1 MPLWLALLLKRQ
13 RRANILPPPWL
24 NTLSLA
30 AILDHETEHAE
41 TFSPPPRLPSQPSNN
56 TLPISPP
63 FLLNSTADGAPD
75 ALPYHWLELG
85 EMLLETASDDFEEP
99 DNVRKLLRGLR
110 EVRMAKLRS
119 GLEVLDAGGGFKMN
133 GVGAME
139 VGEGRAFITGVID
152 GLRFAVFSLVYTNL
166 LTLSRKIAA
175 SREQQRKDRDREEM
189 ENGYSGTADYD
200 DDEMDMQ

>member
-1 MPLWLALLLKRQ
+1 M
-13 RRANILPPPWL
+13 
-24 NTLSLA
+24 
-30 AILDHETEHAE
+30 
-41 TFSPPPRLPSQPSNN
+41 
-56 TLPISPP
+56 
-63 FLLNSTADGAPD
+63 
-75 ALPYHWLELG
+75 PYHWLELG